1 MEYVITIKM
10 DEEDFI
16 LLNNQSKEFA
26 EKNGIKPN
34 RSNYIRSLIRRDK

>member
-1 MEYVITIKM
+1 MKYIITLKIN
-10 DEEDFI
+10 EEDFI
-16 LLNNQSKEFA
+16 LLDKQSKEFA